1 MPKGWRLCKN
11 CGTSFEKKRPL
22 QSCCDPICAWEWVKK
37 LKEKQ
42 DKKEWNSRKKELIEK
57 TKTLTDYKK
66 DLQTLVNKYVRL
78 TKESECIS
86 CKKDLNGLKFDAG
99 HYRTVGSNPALRFE
113 TLNIWPQCVKCNRD
127 LHGNLLEYRINLVKK
142 LGNDTVQWLE
152 SEHPPKKYT
161 VQELQDLTKHYKTEI
176 KKLEQKK

>member
-1 MPKGWRLCKN
+1 MPKGHRKCKN

-37 LKEKQ
+37 LKEK
-42 DKKEWNSRKKELIEK
+42 KEKREWTSRKKELIEK

-66 DLQTLVNKYVRL
+66 DLQTLVNKFVRL
-78 TKESECIS
+78 TKEKECIS

-127 LHGNLLEYRINLVKK
+127 LHGSLIEYRINLVKK
-142 LGNDTVQWLE
+142 IGVEKVEWLE

-161 VQELQDLTKHYKTEI
+161 VQELKDLAKHYKAEI